1 MNLHAR
7 YSGFSLVEMSI
18 VLVIVGLL
26 LAGLLPTLS
35 GQIENQRR
43 TETTKQL
50 NEIRDALFGFAI
62 INGYLPCPTTTTNP
76 SDTNYGIAPSSCT
89 ADPTSEGYIPWK
101 TLGVTETDAWGI
113 KRTTTT
119 SSWIG
124 YWRYRVDRS
133 FAASGVTLSTTFSA
147 DQLAIKDS
155 ANNTITSTIER
166 PIAIIYSTGPNLTVD
181 GQNASFEGTSG
192 IYQSDTTSP
201 TFDDIAIWIS
211 RPQFF
216 NRLVAAG
223 KLP

>member
-1 MNLHAR
+1 MSLKSR

-43 TETTKQL
+43 IETTKQL

-89 ADPTSEGYIPWK
+89 ANPTSEGYVPWK
-101 TLGVTETDAWGI
+101 TLGVTEMDAWGI
-113 KRTTTT
+113 KRTATT

-155 ANNTITSTIER
+155 ANNTITSTTER